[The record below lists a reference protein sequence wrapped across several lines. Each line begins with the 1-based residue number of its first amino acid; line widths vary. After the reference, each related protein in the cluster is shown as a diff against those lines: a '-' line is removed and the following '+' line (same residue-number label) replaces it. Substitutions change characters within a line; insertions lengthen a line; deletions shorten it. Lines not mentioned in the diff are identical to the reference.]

1 VFLLLAGAVLETID
15 YEKQSPRCNPFLL
28 GLSME

>member
-1 VFLLLAGAVLETID
+1 LAGAVLETID